1 MKIDDPADLATKDEA
16 GASTTAKPA
25 STKKREPTSEKLSN
39 LSRVTPAQLASVVFP
54 ADGRFQPVR
63 PVSVP
68 LSSSTKKVKRLAGGG
83 GILMLWDKTPSE
95 PIEWIE
101 PSSDVI
107 RIIPV
112 QSVEEADPPP
122 PFEYPFSQEGK

>member
-1 MKIDDPADLATKDEA
+1 MKVDEPEKPAEGT
-16 GASTTAKPA
+16 STTPAAIKP
-25 STKKREPTSEKLSN
+25 KKQREPTSEKLSN
-39 LSRVTPAQLASVVFP
+39 LSRVTPSQLSVVVFP
-54 ADGRFQPVR
+54 PEGRFQPVR

-68 LSSSTKKVKRLAGGG
+68 QAQAKKGVKRSATGG
-83 GILMLWDKTPSE
+83 GILLLLDKTPSE

-112 QSVEEADPPP
+112 RNVPGEAEPPA
-122 PFEYPFSQEGK
+122 PFEYPFGQEGK